1 MRRIN
6 YIREADKLHPSE
18 MENWAMKGKWLYTA
32 LGVLAVLA
40 VVGVLVWRSRPVAQ
54 SEEAFR
60 SAVVERGT
68 MLVAVSASGS
78 VGPEVRVS
86 LAFELAGRVA
96 EVPVEVGDRVE
107 AGDVLARLDSERLAW
122 QVRQAEAALASA
134 EAQLAQLQ
142 VGPRPEEVAAAEA
155 NLEAAQAQVSA
166 AAANRD
172 HLVNGASDAQ
182 IAAADAD
189 LASAVAQQK
198 IAEDTH
204 NLTMECF
211 TFSLAPGTVVPLPD
225 GSTITLTEGLEDGI
239 CPALGVPEEQAR
251 YNLEA
256 ADKALVAARARYDEV
271 LAGADAN
278 DVRAAQANVAATAAQ
293 RDALQAQ
300 LDLLLAGATD
310 EQIAAAEA
318 RVAQAQTA
326 LEQAELLLGQATL
339 RASFDG
345 VVAEVNV
352 TPGGMT
358 SALPAITLVDT
369 SGFHITIDVD
379 EIDVGQISE
388 GQEVEVTLD
397 SFPDAV
403 IAGIVERIAPAAT
416 RQGGVV
422 YYDVTVKLEP
432 TDVQIRADMTANA
445 TIVVDEITGVL
456 LIPTWVV
463 RVDRDTGT
471 TYVDRQVGGEVERVD
486 VVLGVRHGGS
496 AQVLDGLSEGDVAVW
511 VEDGLF
517 DFGSQ

>member
-1 MRRIN
+1 
-6 YIREADKLHPSE
+6 
-18 MENWAMKGKWLYTA
+18 MKGKWVYIA

-40 VVGVLVWRSRPVAQ
+40 VVGVLVWRSRPAAQ

-60 SAVVERGT
+60 SAVVRRGT

-78 VGPEVRVS
+78 VEPEARVG
-86 LAFELAGRVA
+86 LAFELGGQVA
-96 EVPVEVGDRVE
+96 EVLVEVGDQVE
-107 AGDVLARLDSERLAW
+107 AGDALARLDSERLAW

-142 VGPRPEEVAAAEA
+142 VGPRPEEVIGAEA
-155 NLEAAQAQVSA
+155 NLEAAQAQVDA

-172 HLVNGASDAQ
+172 QLASGANDAQ
-182 IAAADAD
+182 IAAAAAD
-189 LASAVAQQK
+189 LASAIAQQK

-204 NLTMECF
+204 DLTMECF

-256 ADKALVAARARYDEV
+256 ADKALAAARVRYDEV

-278 DVRAAQANVAATAAQ
+278 DVRAAQANVAAAAAQ

-300 LDLLLAGATD
+300 LELLLAGATD
-310 EQIAAAEA
+310 EQIAAAKA
-318 RVAQAQTA
+318 RVAQARTA
-326 LEQAELLLGQATL
+326 LDQAELSLEQATL
-339 RASFDG
+339 RAPFDG
-345 VVAEVNV
+345 VVAEVNI
-352 TPGGMT
+352 TPGGVT
-358 SALPAITLVDT
+358 SALPAVTLVDA
-369 SGFHITIDVD
+369 SGFHISIDVD
-379 EIDVGQISE
+379 EIDVGQLSE
-388 GQEVEVTLD
+388 GQEAEVTLD
-397 SFPDAV
+397 AFPEAV
-403 IAGIVERIAPAAT
+403 IGGTVERIAPAAT

-432 TDVQIRADMTANA
+432 TDVPIRADMTASA
-445 TIVVDEITGVL
+445 TIVVDEIADVL

-463 RVDRDTGT
+463 RVDRDTGA
-471 TYVDRQVGGEVERVD
+471 TYVDRQVAGAVERVD
-486 VVLGVRHGGS
+486 VVLGARHGGN

-511 VEDGLF
+511 MEDEQ
-517 DFGSQ
+517 FGFGPQ